1 MRRYRGMRMRFG
13 RGSFFGSNPHRLF
26 RAMYYHIF
34 ILFAIMVGFFSPASA
49 YIDFN
54 TGSLIFQSLVAL
66 AIGFSYVF
74 RTKLAALL
82 QRLKKS

>member
-1 MRRYRGMRMRFG
+1 
-13 RGSFFGSNPHRLF
+13 
-26 RAMYYHIF
+26 
-34 ILFAIMVGFFSPASA
+34 MVGFFSPASA